1 VSFRLRL
8 SGDGAQEAVRTHFVF
23 FRRDSVIQSRLLR
36 RLMLLQFGNK
46 KKNFRF
52 PFVFR
57 SVFVILRPKERI
69 RTMDATATRR
79 KRTREEVLAWLDA
92 ARQRKAAFQKE
103 TNEWWQARQ
112 RGLKEAA
119 ESGY

>member
-1 VSFRLRL
+1 
-8 SGDGAQEAVRTHFVF
+8 
-23 FRRDSVIQSRLLR
+23 
-36 RLMLLQFGNK
+36 
-46 KKNFRF
+46 
-52 PFVFR
+52 
-57 SVFVILRPKERI
+57 
-69 RTMDATATRR
+69 MDATATRR

-92 ARQRKAAFQKE
+92 ARQRKEAFQKE

>member
-1 VSFRLRL
+1 
-8 SGDGAQEAVRTHFVF
+8 
-23 FRRDSVIQSRLLR
+23 
-36 RLMLLQFGNK
+36 M
-46 KKNFRF
+46 
-52 PFVFR
+52 
-57 SVFVILRPKERI
+57 
-69 RTMDATATRR
+69 RTMEATATRR